1 MQYTDTGSDRRK
13 HNRVKR
19 PLTARMRIYEEGLK
33 PQPSHKWDIVQIRNL
48 GAGGL
53 SFNYTEE
60 IALGTVV
67 EFNIMAP
74 SRPEPIHCLGRVCRI
89 DKDSP
94 ELTQPVKK
102 INVYGIAIRFIK

>member
-1 MQYTDTGSDRRK
+1 MQYKYTGSDRRK

-19 PLTARMRIYEEGLK
+19 ALMARMRIYKDELK
-33 PQPSHKWDIVQIRNL
+33 PQASQKWDIVQIRNL
-48 GAGGL
+48 GSGGL

-60 IALGTVV
+60 IALGTVI

-89 DKDSP
+89 DEASP
-94 ELTQPVKK
+94 ELTEPVKK
-102 INVYGIAIRFIK
+102 ITVYGIAIRFIK